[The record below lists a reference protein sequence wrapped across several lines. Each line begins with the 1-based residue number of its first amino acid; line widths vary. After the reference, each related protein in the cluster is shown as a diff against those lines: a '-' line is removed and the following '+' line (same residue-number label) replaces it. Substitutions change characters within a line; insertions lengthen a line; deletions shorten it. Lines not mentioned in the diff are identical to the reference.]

1 LAFLGKLKVPE
12 GYEAEVITITEADSV
27 AGGYNQGMKAS
38 DAGYKVYLK
47 ETTHILNVNFIKDVI
62 ALFSANYMM
71 GIMGITGVKRI
82 PTDLVS
88 GMEQIR
94 YGMVKKGNKLCKW
107 TAPDKYQEVEG
118 LDEDIL
124 ITSHDALWREDL
136 FQKEGLLGLSQA
148 VEFKRKGFFAA
159 VPEQKNAWC
168 EAVDLPEWA
177 EAEKEA
183 FLDEY
188 SKDIFPLVSILMT
201 TYNRPHYF
209 RLALESALAQTY
221 RNIEIIIGDDSTN
234 DDTAKIV
241 REYQKK
247 YSNITYL
254 SEKNPEKP
262 SVCWRAFEN
271 HARVLHA
278 AKGEY
283 INYLNDDDLFLPE
296 KLSCMMNYMRMA
308 ENIVLVTSF
317 REMIDKDGAK
327 IDKGQKPLL
336 DKPTFLDGKAVGR
349 FILENQT
356 NFIGEPTTALVKKGL
371 LKHSL
376 GEYHKK
382 LLYCN
387 LDLGSWL
394 GLCRFGNIVYLPQVL
409 SKFRMHD
416 GQNQTEIAV
425 VIYGAADWGKALLI
439 EYENGDFFADKK
451 EVVTLMKKWLKFK
464 AKYSFA
470 KELVQQSIFYE
481 DMLYQES
488 IEVERRVREIIKSV
502 KG

>member
-1 LAFLGKLKVPE
+1 
-12 GYEAEVITITEADSV
+12 
-27 AGGYNQGMKAS
+27 MKAS

-254 SEKNPEKP
+254 NEKNPEKP
-262 SVCWRAFEN
+262 SVAWRGFEN

-283 INYLNDDDLFLPE
+283 VNYLNDDDIFLPE
-296 KLSCMMNYMRMA
+296 KISCMMNYMRMA
-308 ENIVLVTSF
+308 KNAVLVTSV
-317 REMIDKDGAK
+317 RELIDKNG
-327 IDKGQKPLL
+327 DKLKELPKPLCEKTTL
-336 DKPTFLDGKAVGR
+336 LKGKDAGR
-349 FILENQT
+349 TMLKYGY
-356 NFIGEPTTALVKKGL
+356 NFMGEPTTVLAKKNLIG
-371 LKHSL
+371 HSL
-376 GEYHKK
+376 GEYHEQV
-382 LLYCN
+382 LYCN
-387 LDLGSWL
+387 IDLGSWL
-394 GLCRFGNIVYLPQVL
+394 NICRFGDAVYLPQAL
-409 SKFRMHD
+409 SRLRIHEN
-416 GQNQTEIAV
+416 QNQKNMAV
-425 VIYGAADWGKALLI
+425 NLYSITDWGKALLI
-439 EYENGDFFADKK
+439 EYKYGDFLNDKK
-451 EVVTLMKKWLKFK
+451 EIVLTMKKWLEGKMK
-464 AKYSFA
+464 HSFNEE
-470 KELVQQSIFYE
+470 KIKKSIFY
-481 DMLYQES
+481 DNLFYQES
-488 IEVERRVREIIKSV
+488 IEVERRVREIIKLSE
-502 KG
+502 G